1 MCLSLT
7 FIAYIEH
14 LKTIRGD
21 IMAFVS
27 LKDLA
32 KSPLT
37 VELFVNLSNQLCVRL
52 SDEDGVYRYP
62 VVENVVGNL
71 GVNLDYPID

>member
-1 MCLSLT
+1 
-7 FIAYIEH
+7 
-14 LKTIRGD
+14 
-21 IMAFVS
+21 MAFVS

-37 VELFVNLSNQLCVRL
+37 VELFLNLSGRLCVRL
-52 SDEDGVYRYP
+52 SDEDGVYRYL
-62 VVENVVGNL
+62 VVENVVGSL

>member
-1 MCLSLT
+1 MAIKGS
-7 FIAYIEH
+7 FFYKQIF
-14 LKTIRGD
+14 GD

-32 KSPLT
+32 ICPMT
-37 VELFVNLSNQLCVRL
+37 VELYVNLSGKLCVRL
-52 SDEDGVYRYP
+52 SDEDGVYRYL